1 MMSKMRTK
9 INRCSLVLICFLA
22 LMINLDSFKDFG
34 GGESN
39 RFSKVS
45 PYKVKSAAWKNQ
57 SWVWQKVP
65 KSDAPQTAS
74 GDFKNCDFSSGNDGW
89 AVGFQSLVRWNGS
102 NWVTYK
108 IPSSLS
114 ILDNLNDVEVLGSD
128 NAWAVGNWGL
138 IIHWDGE
145 QWQDMSYSTESDLVS
160 ISINNTS
167 NDGFIVGG
175 YYIEQSRRE
184 RLALRWDGEQ
194 WSQSPFMEPGLETM
208 DPTLRAVQ
216 LTSEND
222 GWASGIGRV
231 YRWDGKEWK
240 LYTQTTWEE
249 KSISFTDISNL
260 NPNNVWSIGSVDG
273 LSMIFHF
280 DGTEWKEVFQTYPYQ
295 LQSIKMVSPDQGW
308 AVGVLLKSGVS
319 ENSKIF
325 TWDGMQWNES
335 IREET
340 MLYTVCAFDLE
351 HAWIFGS
358 DHDDPVT
365 LRLTNISENM
375 QTPLVTPTATI
386 GSTHTPSLLVT
397 PSVTEARFATPESTP
412 SQNTRPQNT
421 EREVSPISS
430 SWFWLGLFVIV
441 TLILGVIRLTWKK

>member
-1 MMSKMRTK
+1 MNSKIELK
-9 INRCSLVLICFLA
+9 ICVLNLLLICFLY
-22 LMINLDSFKDFG
+22 LMFG
-34 GGESN
+34 AESTKHLGGRKSYK
-39 RFSKVS
+39 FSQI
-45 PYKVKSAAWKNQ
+45 PAFEDNSAAWNNEV
-57 SWVWQKVP
+57 WVWQKVP
-65 KSDAPQTAS
+65 KSDAPQTTS
-74 GDFKNCDFSSGNDGW
+74 GDFKDCDFSSGNDGW
-89 AVGFQSLVRWNGS
+89 AVGFKSLVRWNGS
-102 NWVTYK
+102 NWVTNE
-108 IPSSLS
+108 IPGSLS
-114 ILDNLNDVEVLGSD
+114 ILDNLNDVEVLESD

-145 QWQDMSYSTESDLVS
+145 QWQDMSYSTESDLLG
-160 ISINNTS
+160 ISFNNTS

-175 YYIEQSRRE
+175 YYIEQGREE

-194 WSQSPFMEPGLETM
+194 WSQTPFMEPGQETL

-222 GWASGIGRV
+222 GWASGNGRV

-249 KSISFTDISNL
+249 KSISFTDISKL
-260 NPNNVWSIGSVDG
+260 NPNNVWSIGSVGG

-280 DGTEWKEVFQTYPYQ
+280 DGTEWKEVFQTHPYQ
-295 LQSIKMVSPDQGW
+295 LQSIKMISPDQGW

-325 TWDGMQWNES
+325 TWDGIQWSET

-340 MLYTVCAFDLE
+340 RLDTVCAFDLE

-358 DHDDPVT
+358 DQNNPVT
-365 LRLTNISENM
+365 LRLTNISETM

-397 PSVTEARFATPESTP
+397 PSVAEARFATSESTP

-421 EREVSPISS
+421 ERKVSPISS
-430 SWFWLGLFVIV
+430 SWFWIGLFVIV